1 VKDLSQEDWAL
12 HQEEERV
19 VAPVARVEDQQM
31 VILRPKSL
39 KEYIGQ
45 NKIKESLQVAI
56 QASKIREEVLDHVL
70 LVGPPGL
77 GKTTLA
83 NVIAHE
89 MEANIHVTSG
99 PVIEKQG
106 DLAAIL
112 TNLEKGDVLFIDE
125 IHRLSRVIEEV
136 LYSAME
142 DFSLDIL
149 IGKGPSARSIRID
162 LNQFTLIGA
171 TTRSGLLTSPLRNR
185 FGMILELDFYTV
197 EDLMLI
203 INRSANLLGTGIA
216 LEASRIAAER
226 SRGTPRIANR
236 LLRRVRDYATVKHKK
251 SIEVEDAV
259 EALNSLEIDVYGL
272 DYLDRKILK
281 VLIEHYRGGP
291 AGLRAIAAA
300 VGIEADTIS
309 EVYEPFLI
317 QTGFLIRTPRGR
329 EVTGKACRHMGYPVP
344 KTLSQA
350 SLFED
355 TASG

>member
-1 VKDLSQEDWAL
+1 VINLKN
-12 HQEEERV
+12 EEWGVQPEAERL
-19 VAPVARVEDQQM
+19 VASVTRVEDHQM
-31 VILRPKSL
+31 VVLRPKAL
-39 KEYIGQ
+39 EEYIGQ
-45 NKIKESLQVAI
+45 NKIKESLRISI
-56 QASKIREEVLDHVL
+56 QACKMREDVLDHVL

-89 MEANIHVTSG
+89 MEANIHITSG

-162 LNQFTLIGA
+162 LNRFTLIGA

-185 FGMILELDFYTV
+185 FGMILELDFYSV
-197 EDLMLI
+197 EDLMRI
-203 INRSANLLGTGIA
+203 IKRSAGLLGIGITQ
-216 LEASRIAAER
+216 EAAQITAER
-226 SRGTPRIANR
+226 SRGTPRIVNR
-236 LLRRVRDYATVKHKK
+236 LLRRVRDFATVKRK
-251 SIEVEDAV
+251 SLIDEEDAV
-259 EALNSLEIDVYGL
+259 EALDSLEIDEYGL
-272 DYLDRKILK
+272 DYMDRKILK

-329 EVTGKACRHMGYPVP
+329 EVTGKACQHMGYPMVRS
-344 KTLSQA
+344 TNQG

-355 TASG
+355 TSS